1 MSENPR
7 MVETASLPPHTEAP
21 LPERRS
27 NRPVTAAH
35 IVQHAL
41 ACFLLGASRAL
52 GVDRASAVGGA
63 ITRTLGPLLPETRY
77 ADENL
82 KAVFPDWDEKRRRQ
96 TILGVWEN
104 LGRTAAEFAHLD
116 KFNPAEIGGRLEI
129 VGAEKVGALAANGPL
144 IFVSG
149 HFANWEV
156 MADVLDYA
164 GLQFAIVYRAANNP
178 LVDELII
185 KTRARSMSKL
195 QTPKGGAGSRAI
207 IDMMAKGCS
216 VAMLVDQ
223 KQNSGITV
231 PFLGRDAKTATTA
244 ARLALRFRAPIVPA
258 SVERL
263 RGARFRV
270 IVHDPII
277 AAPSGDHAADIVKV
291 TTRINDSIGRA
302 ILERPEQWLWL
313 HRRWP
318 KAPAPDKS

>member
-1 MSENPR
+1 MD
-7 MVETASLPPHTEAP
+7 ETAPTPPTDPLQAGP
-21 LPERRS
+21 ALPERRS
-27 NRPVTAAH
+27 NRPVTVGH
-35 IVQHAL
+35 RIEYAL
-41 ACFLLGASRAL
+41 ARLLLGASRML
-52 GVDRASAVGGA
+52 GVDRASAIGGA
-63 ITRTLGPLLPETRY
+63 LTRAIGPFFPETRY

-82 KAVFPDWDEKRRRQ
+82 KEVFPDWDAARRRR

-104 LGRTAAEFAHLD
+104 LGRTAAEFAHLEE
-116 KFNPAEIGGRLEI
+116 FNPGEIGGRLDV
-129 VGAEKVGALAANGPL
+129 VGAEKVGAHAGKGPL

-164 GLQFAIVYRAANNP
+164 GLRFALVYRAANNP

-195 QTPKGGAGSRAI
+195 QTPKGGSGTRAI
-207 IDMMAKGCS
+207 IDLMADGCS

-231 PFLGRDAKTATTA
+231 PFLGREAKTATTA
-244 ARLALRFRAPIVPA
+244 ARLALRFKAPIIPS

-263 RGARFRV
+263 GGARFRV
-270 IVHDPII
+270 TVHDPII
-277 AAPSGDHAADIVKV
+277 VEPSGDHAADIVNV
-291 TTRINDSIGRA
+291 TARINESIGRA
-302 ILERPEQWLWL
+302 ILAHPEQWLWL

-318 KAPAPDKS
+318 KKTA